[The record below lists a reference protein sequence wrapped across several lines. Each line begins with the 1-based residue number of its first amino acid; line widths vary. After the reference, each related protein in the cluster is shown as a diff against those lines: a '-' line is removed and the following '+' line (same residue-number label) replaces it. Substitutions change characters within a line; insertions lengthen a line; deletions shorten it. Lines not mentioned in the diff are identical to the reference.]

1 MTTSILETPAP
12 STSGS
17 DADRRVPRRM
27 IDTVLTAGG
36 LLMTVLLVVAGALL
50 IWAHTFVGS
59 QVHDQLA
66 AEKIFFPAATSPAV
80 AGSEFAAMRQ
90 YGGQQLTTGAQA
102 EVYANHFINVHLNA
116 VAGGKT
122 YSELSTQAQADP
134 TNTVL
139 AGQVATMF
147 KGETL
152 RGLLL
157 NAYAFGTMA
166 TIALI
171 AAIAAFVGAGLMLVL
186 AGLGLVHIRRSRI
199 VSIS

>member
-1 MTTSILETPAP
+1 
-12 STSGS
+12 
-17 DADRRVPRRM
+17 M

-36 LLMTVLLVVAGALL
+36 LLMTALLVVAGALL
-50 IWAHTFVGS
+50 IWAHTFVGG

-66 AEKIFFPAATSPAV
+66 AEKIFFPAASSPAV
-80 AGSEFAAMRQ
+80 AGPEFAAMRQ

-102 EVYANHFINVHLNA
+102 EVYANHFINVHLNE

-122 YSELSTQAQADP
+122 YAELSTAAQADP
-134 TNTVL
+134 TNTKL

-186 AGLGLVHIRRSRI
+186 AGLGIVHIRRTRI
-199 VSIS
+199 VPIS